1 MNFSISDGS
10 LNSNSMRLSFGNC
23 FHQIISTGKTERKR
37 STIANRSDLL
47 FDNMKDTLHCLE

>member
-1 MNFSISDGS
+1 
-10 LNSNSMRLSFGNC
+10 MRLSFGNC
-23 FHQIISTGKTERKR
+23 FHQIISTGETERKR